1 MSEEPG
7 EVGSDAVG
15 VEARAA
21 SGGGFDELF
30 ELERSAMVRVAYL
43 LVGSEPQAEEIVQEA
58 FAQVYLRWGRLDRPG
73 AYLRQCVVNG
83 ARSSLRR
90 RSLERRH
97 LRSVTDDGAPSA
109 ARELLD
115 ALSALPVD
123 RRAVVVLRF
132 YEGLTQEEIA
142 EALGIRLG
150 TVKSRLHRGLAELR
164 EALA

>member
-1 MSEEPG
+1 
-7 EVGSDAVG
+7 
-15 VEARAA
+15 
-21 SGGGFDELF
+21 
-30 ELERSAMVRVAYL
+30 MVRVAFL
-43 LVGSEPQAEEIVQEA
+43 LVGSETLAEEIVQEA
-58 FAQVYLRWGRLDRPG
+58 FATVYLRWDRLDRPG

-97 LRSVTDDGAPSA
+97 LRAVGDEGEASG

-115 ALSALPVD
+115 ALAALPIE

-132 YEGLTQEEIA
+132 YESMTQEEIA

>member
-1 MSEEPG
+1 MSDHEAPG
-7 EVGSDAVG
+7 APAGDFE
-15 VEARAA
+15 
-21 SGGGFDELF
+21 ELF
-30 ELERSAMVRVAYL
+30 DRERRPMVRLAFL
-43 LVGSEPQAEEIVQEA
+43 LVGDERVAEELVQEA
-58 FAQVYLRWGRLDRPG
+58 FAAVFLRWDRLDRPG
-73 AYLRQCVVNG
+73 AYLRRCVVNG
-83 ARSSLRR
+83 ARTATRR

-97 LRSVTDDGAPSA
+97 LRAVADDGEPSP

-115 ALSALPVD
+115 ALAALSPE

-132 YEGLTQEEIA
+132 YESLTQEEIA